1 MTAKYV
7 RNNKFGAIR
16 TDGYASK
23 AEASRGAE
31 LDLLV
36 KAKEIS
42 QLRRQPRYILL
53 DADKTA
59 GYARPLCYVA
69 DFEYLDH
76 RSDRMVIEDVKG
88 FPTPAYLIKKRLMK
102 QLHGLEVTEIR
113 YRR

>member
-16 TDGYASK
+16 ADGYASK
-23 AEASRGAE
+23 AEARRGAE
-31 LDLLV
+31 LDLLA

-42 QLRRQPRYILL
+42 QLRRQPWFVLL
-53 DADKTA
+53 DADKAA

-69 DFEYLDH
+69 DFEYYDH
-76 RSDRMVIEDVKG
+76 RSERMVIEDVKG
-88 FPTPAYLIKKRLMK
+88 FPTPSYLIKKRLMK